1 MVELLEE
8 LLLGVDL
15 LVVDELAGAVRTA
28 ELLLVEVDLVVVEVL
43 VDIDLLVVLLLAGTV
58 VLVGT
63 DEVVDLLVVFVL
75 TLRFT
80 DEEVVVVVLVGR
92 VTVDEVLAFGS
103 ELIVV
108 LVVLLTELR
117 LGAVLNSLGEVI
129 EMTCASV
136 AFSLL

>member
-28 ELLLVEVDLVVVEVL
+28 ELLLVEVDLVEVEVL

-80 DEEVVVVVLVGR
+80 DEEVVVVVLAGR

>member
-1 MVELLEE
+1 M
-8 LLLGVDL
+8 

>member
-80 DEEVVVVVLVGR
+80 DEEVVVVVLAGR

>member
-43 VDIDLLVVLLLAGTV
+43 VDIDLLVVLLLAGMV

-80 DEEVVVVVLVGR
+80 DEEVVVLAGR

>member
-80 DEEVVVVVLVGR
+80 DEEVFVLAGR

>member
-15 LVVDELAGAVRTA
+15 LVADELAGAVRTA

>member
-1 MVELLEE
+1 M
-8 LLLGVDL
+8 

-75 TLRFT
+75 TLRFAG
-80 DEEVVVVVLVGR
+80 EEVVVLAGR

-103 ELIVV
+103 ELIVA

-129 EMTCASV
+129 EMDCASV

>member
-63 DEVVDLLVVFVL
+63 DEVVDLLVALVL
-75 TLRFT
+75 TLRFAG
-80 DEEVVVVVLVGR
+80 EEVVVLAGR

>member
-1 MVELLEE
+1 M
-8 LLLGVDL
+8 

-28 ELLLVEVDLVVVEVL
+28 ELLFVEVDLVVVEVL
-43 VDIDLLVVLLLAGTV
+43 VDIDLLVVLLLAGTA

-80 DEEVVVVVLVGR
+80 DEEVVVVVLAGR

>member
-8 LLLGVDL
+8 VLLLGVDL
-15 LVVDELAGAVRTA
+15 TADEELVGAVLVA
-28 ELLLVEVDLVVVEVL
+28 GLLLVVVDLVVADEL
-43 VDIDLLVVLLLAGTV
+43 VDIDLVVVLLLAGATV
-58 VLVGT
+58 LAGI
-63 DEVVDLLVVFVL
+63 DEVVDLLVALVL
-75 TLRFT
+75 TLRFAG
-80 DEEVVVVVLVGR
+80 EEVVVLAGR

-103 ELIVV
+103 ELIVA

-129 EMTCASV
+129 EMDCASV

>member
-43 VDIDLLVVLLLAGTV
+43 VDIDLLVVLLLVGTV

-80 DEEVVVVVLVGR
+80 DEEVVVLAGR

>member
-80 DEEVVVVVLVGR
+80 DEEVVVLAGR

>member
-8 LLLGVDL
+8 LLLLGVDL
-15 LVVDELAGAVRTA
+15 TADEELVGAVLVA
-28 ELLLVEVDLVVVEVL
+28 GLLLVVVDLVVAEEL
-43 VDIDLLVVLLLAGTV
+43 VVTDLLVVLLLAGAV
-58 VLVGT
+58 ILVEAE
-63 DEVVDLLVVFVL
+63 EVVTLLPAFVL

-80 DEEVVVVVLVGR
+80 DEEVVVLAGR

-129 EMTCASV
+129 EMDCASV

>member
-1 MVELLEE
+1 M
-8 LLLGVDL
+8 

-80 DEEVVVVVLVGR
+80 DEEVVVVVLAGR

>member
-75 TLRFT
+75 TLRFAG
-80 DEEVVVVVLVGR
+80 EEVVVLAGR

-103 ELIVV
+103 ELIVA

-129 EMTCASV
+129 EMDCASV

>member
-108 LVVLLTELR
+108 LVVLLAELR

>member
-8 LLLGVDL
+8 VLLGVDL

-43 VDIDLLVVLLLAGTV
+43 VDIDLLVVLLLAGATV
-58 VLVGT
+58 LAGI
-63 DEVVDLLVVFVL
+63 DEVVDLLVALVL
-75 TLRFT
+75 TLRFAG
-80 DEEVVVVVLVGR
+80 EEVVVLAGR

-129 EMTCASV
+129 EMDCASV